1 MEVPQKTK
9 NRISVDP
16 AIPLLGIY
24 PDKTIIQKDTCTP
37 MLIAP
42 LFTAAKIYKQSESLS
57 TDELIKEMCTYM
69 K

>member
-24 PDKTIIQKDTCTP
+24 LDKTIIQKDTCNP

-42 LFTAAKIYKQSESLS
+42 LFTAAKICKQSESLS